1 MNYYLKRRLQS
12 GLTKNDVARELGL
25 DYIRYSAIE
34 RGVVKMPLNLIDKF
48 NEIINRGKENEIA
61 RTENEIRAD
70 EFWQEISQLTENN
83 NYVLKEK
90 MNEFNITSLNQLAN
104 LLGYKSVG
112 TIYNYLEGRN
122 PVGVE
127 FKKRIYNF
135 FSNEK
140 NIQIPTKVVGK
151 SETGK
156 KRIVEKA
163 VDPKLD
169 KYYEKTNFRKIL
181 QDYNITNRQI
191 AKVVGAHDST
201 ISNMTRKSS
210 KPSYKIIQQVKDY
223 LESIINDN
231 KEIVEPKS
239 VDINNDYISRQKL
252 IDNCDKELLEINA
265 KIEEL
270 QKQLA
275 ELNSKVE
282 LTNKIKQFIA
292 NI

>member
-90 MNEFNITSLNQLAN
+90 MNEFNIASLKQLAN

-181 QDYNITNRQI
+181 TDYNITNRQI
-191 AKVVGAHDST
+191 AKVVGVHDST

-231 KEIVEPKS
+231 KEIVESKS